1 MFSSL
6 RESNNL
12 FKTVKR
18 LYRAPDKHLE
28 MIGIKNKEIIRNAT
42 VAELYEYAMMPEHK
56 HNFNPQVRDSWLTQ
70 TGAMVAYSGK
80 RTGRV
85 PKEKRVVCDKIT
97 EKKIWWSDANISFT
111 AESHEVV

>member
-1 MFSSL
+1 
-6 RESNNL
+6 
-12 FKTVKR
+12 
-18 LYRAPDKHLE
+18 
-28 MIGIKNKEIIRNAT
+28 
-42 VAELYEYAMMPEHK
+42 
-56 HNFNPQVRDSWLTQ
+56 
-70 TGAMVAYSGK
+70 MVAYSGK